1 MNNQGSVGKHY
12 CTARAVVYFILPHC
26 TILYCMSIRIFY
38 SLSSLSFLDHHM
50 GRWVRILTIQ
60 QLMNDLSSS
69 ISLSPSFCLPHPLS
83 ISLPPSVSLTLF
95 LSLSFYLSL
104 SLSLSLSLPL
114 SPSPSFYLSTS
125 LRLFSSHLSLSV
137 SLFMHISPSLLSLF
151 FLSFFFIF

>member
-60 QLMNDLSSS
+60 QLMIDLSSS
-69 ISLSPSFCLPHPLS
+69 YPSLF
-83 ISLPPSVSLTLF
+83 PSVSPTLF
-95 LSLSFYLSL
+95 LSFSVSL
-104 SLSLSLSLPL
+104 SVSLFFLSLSLPL
-114 SPSPSFYLSTS
+114 FPSPSFYLSLFLSSTS

-137 SLFMHISPSLLSLF
+137 SLLMHISASLLSLF

>member
-69 ISLSPSFCLPHPLS
+69 YLSLSLFLSPSPSFYLSPSLCLPHPLS
-83 ISLPPSVSLTLF
+83 IF
-95 LSLSFYLSL
+95 L

-137 SLFMHISPSLLSLF
+137 SLLMHISASLLSLF

>member
-83 ISLPPSVSLTLF
+83 IY
-95 LSLSFYLSL
+95 LSLSIFLSL

>member
-1 MNNQGSVGKHY
+1 MNNQGSVGKYY

-26 TILYCMSIRIFY
+26 TILYCMRIRIFY

-69 ISLSPSFCLPHPLS
+69 YLSLSPSFCLPHPLS

-95 LSLSFYLSL
+95 LSFSLSLYLSL
-104 SLSLSLSLPL
+104 SLCLPHPLSIFLPLSVSFLPIFPSLSL
-114 SPSPSFYLSTS
+114 Y
-125 LRLFSSHLSLSV
+125 
-137 SLFMHISPSLLSLF
+137 
-151 FLSFFFIF
+151 